1 MISPTRNPWMPQG
14 VSIFEPETMLPVV
27 GQKDV
32 FQKLLKYKRDILDN
46 SHQLAGFFLLV
57 GGWGLGKSRVGHEVC
72 RHAVDPDADWIVEGR
87 GQRLLDPGLKE
98 GILPLFICYNQ
109 VTDDRALKD
118 QLTIE
123 RWIPACAVKALR
135 FLVHPPSGSTG
146 HTSRRNQARIFDRLT
161 QVLNAKGFEAIKA
174 ELSSA
179 LEADDSVKAAN
190 DALKVLQKLGI
201 KQLLVIID
209 ELEDITD
216 VQRDGLPEDERVGI
230 EKELLTLVARVIKRE
245 DTRLDFPQINFLL
258 LTARSVGT
266 FLGGIK
272 ALERRTEYVEL
283 QSNAFHDVEDYWQYI
298 QSNRSEI
305 WVSMKDYP
313 DGLKEAAFFAANR
326 NFGWFNVIMH
336 YCHLNHRGN
345 ALPVPKLL
353 QQFAEQDS
361 RASRSVFNVRATS
374 PVMIPADADKN
385 RILEIIYG
393 QLPQRIAPEGITESD
408 AARLFQKRFAA
419 TGQPLFAPVV
429 EVDAPRDQ
437 LPKWLRDEGFRWA
450 ESGSEF
456 VLPGQARIDL
466 DVVLGSLASYSIK
479 LGKPD
484 QQHFLVFEDLAEFTE
499 QLRGLT
505 PYDQEATVFAPA
517 LHRFLMQAA
526 FRVKEAHQER
536 RYLAPSFSFLLRFNL
551 LNKRGQVESGFLR
564 DPNKDTLLHQRL
576 NDTKNERKQYVSAL
590 LRGLAQ
596 AWEGDQP
603 VETQI
608 LDDLETPAL
617 GFTAFQPPLSI
628 GAKRR
633 VTLLLVGPTQDDLK
647 RLQEDLR
654 KLAPRLDR
662 PAHPVILVV
671 ESAPDHE
678 QMLLKMAG
686 SVAPALAPFLI
697 VRSFSSTQA
706 ELLVRL
712 GLLANTAGLSLADL
726 RTNQFIGGISVAREH
741 LSRALKDSPGCWLE
755 RLGAN
760 GLILN
765 PIFFRKVITASDWAL
780 LARGH
785 SLMLQ
790 RKKSFNELLRDGDDT
805 LTDDERDILRKR
817 VPEQVTPPARYAGQD
832 RLPLFRED
840 NGEYQADVPCQLVR
854 VLASF
859 GSVARTPQQLEPLFL
874 YSTSDPAPQ
883 EILRQICAFLEN
895 AGLLDLEAG
904 GKYRRVSAT
913 SVKESLQRCEDWL
926 RGPGEKDLPACIAR
940 IRSVHEKDA
949 DDNLALRTKQANDE
963 LKRVRQLVE
972 KVSLSFLD
980 ESASDLNTPR
990 PDIIT
995 GTDQPRFFLAFR
1007 DAVAAL
1013 HEARLTIGRV
1023 YEVGPF
1029 GELLRNYSREL
1040 LLDYE
1045 ANHNRP
1051 DFPLWKRAGILTGF
1065 YAELNK
1071 LKTQLLDRIATHYR
1085 AGHEELPD
1093 GPDGKKVFPTQVL
1106 TLPLKVWQQ
1115 ELEFPNDNP
1124 QRTIRIGQTTL
1135 GIASL
1140 GFQIAAGNYN
1150 KAWQRACE
1158 IEAELTQPDKL
1169 VARYFECL
1177 KKWRGLQQEYNDLR
1191 RSGDQWNA
1199 FFAGT
1204 EPAVRARFQADKL
1217 ASGIPK
1223 FAEFFEGSARHGVDE
1238 VEPMVSCFKLID
1250 TLEQD
1255 LREESSVPYGLRTV
1269 IDHLSQGIIT
1279 ALTEEFKAAHQDVI
1293 GAWARIRAASN
1304 RPLENWPS
1312 KLAGSY
1318 QDTRKVFADLVAQ
1331 AEAEGKAFFAE
1342 VSELKWEDYLA
1353 LCRMDV
1359 QGKDISWDQPPYSTY
1374 VPALQRKRLVRLKLV

>member
-1 MISPTRNPWMPQG
+1 MPQG

-87 GQRLLDPGLKE
+87 GQRLLEPGLKE
-98 GILPLFICYNQ
+98 GILPLFLCYNQ
-109 VTDDRALKD
+109 ITDDKSLKD

-123 RWIPACAVKALR
+123 GWIPACAVKALR
-135 FLVHPPSGSTG
+135 YLVHPPSASTG
-146 HTSRRNQARIFDRLT
+146 HTSRRNQARIFDRLI
-161 QVLNAKGFEAIKA
+161 QVLNAKGFEGIRA
-174 ELSSA
+174 ELSAA
-179 LEADDSVKAAN
+179 LESRDTAKAAN
-190 DALKVLQKLGI
+190 DALKILQKLGI

-216 VQRDGLPEDERVGI
+216 VQRDGLLEDERVGI

-258 LTARSVGT
+258 LTAKSVSN

-283 QSNAFHDVEDYWQYI
+283 QSNAFHDVEDYWQYV
-298 QSNRSEI
+298 QSNRPDI
-305 WVSMKDYP
+305 WASMKDYP

-361 RASRSVFNVRATS
+361 KASRSVFDVRATNA
-374 PVMIPADADKN
+374 VMMRADSDKG
-385 RILEIIYG
+385 RILEIVYG
-393 QLPQRIAPEGITESD
+393 QLPQRIAPEGISEPD
-408 AARLFQKRFAA
+408 ANRLFQKRFEA
-419 TGQPLFAPVV
+419 TGQPLFAPVA

-456 VLPGQARIDL
+456 ILPGQARIDL
-466 DVVLGSLASYSIK
+466 DVVLSSLASYSIR

-505 PYDQEATVFAPA
+505 PYDQEATVFGPA
-517 LHRFLMQAA
+517 LHRFLMQPA

-551 LNKRGQVESGFLR
+551 LNKRGKVESGYLR
-564 DPNKDTLLHQRL
+564 DSRKDTILHQRL
-576 NDTKNERKQYVSAL
+576 NDIKNERKQYVAAL
-590 LRGLAQ
+590 LQGLAQ
-596 AWEGDQP
+596 AWEGDQS
-603 VETQI
+603 VETQP
-608 LDDLETPAL
+608 LDDLETPAI
-617 GFTAFQPPLSI
+617 GFTSSQPPLSI
-628 GAKRR
+628 GAKGR
-633 VTLLLVGPTQDDLK
+633 VSLLLVGPGGDDLK

-654 KLAPRLDR
+654 KLAPRIER
-662 PAHPVILVV
+662 PAHPIVLVV
-671 ESAPDHE
+671 ENAPDQE
-678 QMLLKMAG
+678 QLLLAMAAK
-686 SVAPALAPFLI
+686 VAPALAPFLI

-712 GLLANTAGLSLADL
+712 GLLANTGGLALADP

-741 LSRALKDSPGCWLE
+741 LSRALKDSPGSWIE
-755 RLGAN
+755 RLGTS

-765 PIFFRKVITASDWAL
+765 PIFFRKVTTASDWAV

-790 RKKSFNELLRDGDDT
+790 RKKSFNELLRDGDET
-805 LTDDERDILRKR
+805 FTDDERDVLRKR

-832 RLPLFRED
+832 PLPLFREI

-874 YSTSDPAPQ
+874 YSANDPAPQ

-895 AGLLDLEAG
+895 AGLLDIEAG

-913 SVKESLQRCEDWL
+913 SMKDGLQRCEDWL
-926 RGPGEKDLPACIAR
+926 HGPGEKDLPACIAR

-949 DDNLALRTKQANDE
+949 DDNLALRTKQANDD

-990 PDIIT
+990 PDVVT
-995 GTDQPRFFLAFR
+995 GTDKPRFFLAFR
-1007 DAVAAL
+1007 EAVAAL
-1013 HEARLTIGRV
+1013 HEARLTIGRI

-1029 GELLRNYSREL
+1029 GDLLRNYSREL
-1040 LLDYE
+1040 LQDYE
-1045 ANHNRP
+1045 SNHNRA
-1051 DFPLWKRAGILTGF
+1051 DFPLWKRAGILAGF

-1071 LKTQLLDRIATHYR
+1071 LKAQLLERIAAHYR
-1085 AGHEELPD
+1085 AGHEEIPD
-1093 GPDGKKVFPTQVL
+1093 GADGKKLFPTQVL

-1124 QRTIRIGQTTL
+1124 QRTIRIGQTSL
-1135 GIASL
+1135 GITSL

-1150 KAWQRACE
+1150 KAWQRVCE

-1177 KKWRGLQQEYNDLR
+1177 KKWRSLQEGWSALR
-1191 RSGDQWNA
+1191 RLGDDWDA
-1199 FFAGT
+1199 FFSGT
-1204 EPAVRARFQADKL
+1204 DASIRTRFKMDNLIGNLRIFGQVFD
-1217 ASGIPK
+1217 
-1223 FAEFFEGSARHGVDE
+1223 GSIRHGVDE
-1238 VEPMVSCFKLID
+1238 DEPMISCFKLVD
-1250 TLEQD
+1250 SLE
-1255 LREESSVPYGLRTV
+1255 REVRSVLGLPETIHGV
-1269 IDHLSQGIIT
+1269 IENIAQGVVT
-1279 ALTEEFKAAHQDVI
+1279 SLTEEFKAAHQDVI

-1304 RPLENWPS
+1304 QPLESWPS
-1312 KLAGSY
+1312 KLAATY
-1318 QDTRKVFADLVAQ
+1318 LDTRKAFVDLVAR
-1331 AEAEGKAFFAE
+1331 AEAEGRAFFAD

-1353 LCRMDV
+1353 LCRMDI
-1359 QGKDISWDQPPYSTY
+1359 QGGEIPWDQAPYSGY
-1374 VPALQRKRLVRLKLV
+1374 VAALQRKRLVRLKLV